1 MKLRVL
7 SRNNGFTIFEII
19 IVFGIL
25 AIIFALGLPIAGNFY
40 LDYQF
45 DGEISLIAALLRH
58 TRNLSMVNHNEA
70 AHGLYFDASNFVV
83 FQGASYASRV
93 IAQDRIFSRNT
104 GVTIVGPSELIFSAL
119 SGQTS
124 STTYTLSVGL
134 PGQGGKSW
142 EIFVNP
148 EGLVYE

>member
-1 MKLRVL
+1 MKLPAL
-7 SRNNGFTIFEII
+7 LINSGFTIFEII

-25 AIIFALGLPIAGNFY
+25 GMIFALGLPIAGIFY

-45 DGEISLIAALLRH
+45 DGEISLTASLLRH
-58 TRNLSMVNHNEA
+58 ARNLSMINHNEST
-70 AHGLYFDASNFVV
+70 HGLYFDASNFVV

-93 IAQDRIFSRNT
+93 TAQDRIFPRNI
-104 GVTIVGPSELIFSAL
+104 GVTIAGPSELIFSAL
-119 SGQTS
+119 DGQTS
-124 STTYTLSVGL
+124 SSTYTLSVA
-134 PGQGGKSW
+134 GKSW